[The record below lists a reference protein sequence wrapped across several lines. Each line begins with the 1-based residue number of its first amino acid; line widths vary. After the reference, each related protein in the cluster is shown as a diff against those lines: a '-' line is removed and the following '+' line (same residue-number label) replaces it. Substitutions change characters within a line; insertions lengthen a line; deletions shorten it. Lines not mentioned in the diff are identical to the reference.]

1 MTREALTLGRA
12 ISLWERSLA
21 ASRKAP
27 RTIKGYVRACEY
39 LETELGR
46 DVDPSSV
53 TIEDLEGILAKWQA
67 RSPTTV
73 HNRMVAWRE
82 FYAWGQRRYGWQN
95 PTVLLNLPRKDEPE
109 FRRLNTTEVEAMI
122 SASSDDRVRLSVL
135 ILARLGLRR
144 SELMALRWM
153 HVDLV
158 NATMTVDHATAKG
171 RKGRTIPLPRDLV
184 DLLARTMDQR
194 GDQNTRPNL
203 FVIPYR
209 RGGQWQTEAERTDY
223 TRGISDN
230 SVDFLVKK
238 AAKAARI
245 ANDASVTSHM
255 FRRHLAEVLLDQGT
269 SPYVVAALLGHASI
283 RTTQQYGGGASLRAV
298 REALSTMPSAVV
310 RDEIEPDVPG
320 ELMELSG
327 FEPLTKP
334 ESGVKPS
341 GDEPPPSDSGV
352 DRGAS

>member
-1 MTREALTLGRA
+1 MTPREILTLGRA

-27 RTIKGYVRACEY
+27 RTIQGYIRACEY
-39 LETELGR
+39 LEAALGR

-53 TIEDLEGILAKWQA
+53 SIEDLEGVLAKWQKL
-67 RSPTTV
+67 SPTTV

-82 FYAWGQRRYGWQN
+82 FYAWGQRRYGWTN
-95 PTVLLNLPRKDEPE
+95 PTVLLDLPRKDEPE
-109 FRRLNTTEVEAMI
+109 FRRLTTTEVEAMVGA
-122 SASSDDRVRLSVL
+122 SADDRVRLAVL

-158 NATMTVDHATAKG
+158 NATMTIDHATAKG

-184 DLLARTMDQR
+184 DALARTKDTR
-194 GDQNTRPNL
+194 GDQNTRPSL

-223 TRGISDN
+223 ARGVSDN
-230 SVDFLVKK
+230 SIDWLVKK
-238 AAKAARI
+238 ASDAAQV
-245 ANDASVTSHM
+245 ANPGAITSHM

-298 REALSTMPSAVV
+298 REALSTMPRALL
-310 RDEIEPDVPG
+310 RDTNPSDLQG
-320 ELMELSG
+320 ENMELSG
-327 FEPLTKP
+327 LEPLTKP
-334 ESGVKPS
+334 ESDTAAS
-341 GDEPPPSDSGV
+341 GLEPPTADSD
-352 DRGAS
+352 GAS